1 MAGKAFL
8 LHGLLLLHTGF
19 LLLYPFQ
26 IGHSD
31 FLTFVSKEPRTV
43 PYHKGLDLWP
53 PTFCV
58 AYALCVTAVF
68 LILLG

>member
-8 LHGLLLLHTGF
+8 LHGLLLLHAGF
-19 LLLYPFQ
+19 LLLLYPFQ

-43 PYHKGLDLWP
+43 PYHKGLDL
-53 PTFCV
+53 
-58 AYALCVTAVF
+58 
-68 LILLG
+68 